1 MLDDSL
7 FILLHILWAL
17 EKLIVG
23 RGCWTCYSLGW
34 RGDCLFVL
42 GLRSHSIALYK
53 GKQTVAGTP
62 ISITN
67 TSNVDD
73 QCLHLH
79 GGFGTEGGKINSAA
93 MDHLCDFVP
102 IETTTYSWKCYH
114 AL

>member
-1 MLDDSL
+1 MLD
-7 FILLHILWAL
+7 LLQLRLA
-17 EKLIVG
+17 
-23 RGCWTCYSLGW
+23 W
-34 RGDCLFVL
+34 RLCLFVL

-53 GKQTVAGTP
+53 GKQSVAGTT

-102 IETTTYSWKCYH
+102 LETTTYSWKCYH
-114 AL
+114 GFKSSLESEQPAMNRSCSDL